1 MIANERL
8 DEVVVGLTAALAR
21 ECSGTVI
28 DKEDSALHKVIAGGF
43 DIAQSGREIAKDLV
57 SVLSIDVPE
66 LGIPTGAKYMSDFA
80 TTIGNVVAIPRA
92 WTPAQRLVTLPHE
105 WAHIFQHQR
114 GVDAGWWPRVTT
126 HSVLYLCSVATKD
139 AAEYLGHVEGD
150 AYAVTECVLQF
161 LTGQRR
167 PVSERAENLRRH
179 YALMNEGVVV
189 ATQTL
194 ESHYRTMDDGGVP
207 NVTAAR
213 VALDYLRS
221 EAMDIAG
228 RVTL

>member
-1 MIANERL
+1 MISNERL
-8 DEVVVGLTAALAR
+8 EEVLAGLTAALAR
-21 ECSGTVI
+21 ECSASVI
-28 DKEDSALHKVIAGGF
+28 DKEDSALHKTIAGGF
-43 DIAQSGREIAKDLV
+43 DVAQGGRELAKDLV

-80 TTIGNVVAIPRA
+80 TTIGTVIAIPRA
-92 WTPAQRLVTLPHE
+92 WTPTQRLVTIPHE
-105 WAHIFQHQR
+105 WAHVFQHKR

-126 HSVLYLCSVATKD
+126 HSVLYLCSIATKD

-150 AYAVTECVLQF
+150 AYAVTECVLQY

-167 PVSERAENLRRH
+167 SLTERADNLRRH

-194 ESHYRTMDDGGVP
+194 ASHYRTMNDGGVP

-213 VALDYLRS
+213 IALDWLNTHAPDLRGQVP
-221 EAMDIAG
+221 A
-228 RVTL
+228 